1 MITDDNDLDTKS
13 GAYFPIVYLTQ
24 LYDFLDAKKDLYN
37 IINYDDLKWEVSD
50 ESKHFD
56 REWENWKQH
65 ISCNHQMQNKIHILI
80 QYDID
85 SFAWRTNQLLKHPS
99 HKGIKANVMIFKDRI
114 NRLKLQHLNDVALT
128 KYEIDIEFLKANQN
142 KEFLV
147 GYHTNAYERSKHEM
161 HLAQNIFEQ
170 DIEALR
176 EHFEIR
182 YFSAHGGIPDKN
194 NVNNN
199 QLKLPKLKKLNIKW
213 VHNGGGP
220 KFHGEYSDGGHFSER
235 LNPEERDLRDF
246 IKTMQPG
253 QRYRILIHPQYYCND
268 FEVSARY
275 TGTEWYDKM
284 LTDYHNC
291 CNLWVLE

>member
-13 GAYFPIVYLTQ
+13 GAYFPLVYLTQ
-24 LYDFLDAKKDLYN
+24 LYDFLNAKKDLYN
-37 IINYDDLKWEVSD
+37 IINYDDLKWEESD
-50 ESKHFD
+50 ESKHYD

-65 ISCNHQMQNKIHILI
+65 VSSNHQMQHKIHILI
-80 QYDID
+80 QYDVD

-114 NRLKLQHLNDVALT
+114 NRLKLQHLHEVAFT
-128 KYEIDIEFLKANQN
+128 KYDIDIDFLKANQN
-142 KEFLV
+142 KEVLV
-147 GYHTNAYERSKHEM
+147 GYHTNAYEKSNHEM
-161 HLAQNIFEQ
+161 YLAQNIFEQ

-194 NVNNN
+194 GVNNN
-199 QLKLPKLKKLNIKW
+199 QIKLSNLKNLNIKR

-220 KFHGEYSDGGHFSER
+220 RFHGVYSDGGHFSER

-246 IKTMQPG
+246 FKTMQSG
-253 QRYRILIHPQYYCND
+253 HRYRILIHPQYYCND
-268 FEVSARY
+268 FEVSPRY
-275 TGTEWYDKM
+275 SGTEWYDKM
-284 LTDYHNC
+284 LNDNYNC
-291 CNLWVLE
+291 CNLWLLE